1 MSLPISELNVPYDV
15 TEDQAKEIQC
25 LSYEALRLWL
35 LKACEMMRE
44 ESPSNIKDIKTFA
57 TIVDKVILILRILG
71 FKPQNKDEFDKIL
84 AKLALGDGSKD

>member
-1 MSLPISELNVPYDV
+1 MSLPLSELNVPYDV

-35 LKACEMMRE
+35 LKACEMMRT
-44 ESPSNIKDIKTFA
+44 ESPSSIKDMKTFA

-71 FKPQNKDEFDKIL
+71 FKPQSKDEFDKIL
-84 AKLALGDGSKD
+84 ARLASSDESKD